1 MRKLLLLIGAF
12 IMVFNSYSQTQDT
25 ICFYFKGKE
34 VYEFDYQMDTILSWE
49 DQTTKF
55 YEIEVPQNQVLLLD
69 LSDTLRSFRNVNLIY
84 SDEEISDT
92 LDSKDQIYFVDG
104 PVKVMVGAQQ
114 LLNKD
119 TVCTYFT
126 DDLVIEFDYQ
136 TSVILYEDV
145 QDVEFWDIELIE
157 GQVLELDLSD
167 QKKRYRKVIIT
178 WPDGEIDSQVFE
190 SKDNVQYSPKGPLKI
205 SVGLPKLIKPR

>member
-25 ICFYFKGKE
+25 ICFYFNGKE

-49 DQTTKF
+49 EQTAKF
-55 YEIEVPQNQVLLLD
+55 YEIEVPQTQVLCLD
-69 LSDTLRSFRNVNLIY
+69 LSDTLRSFRNVNVIY
-84 SDEEISDT
+84 SDEEINDT
-92 LDSKDQIYFVDG
+92 LDSKDQTYFVDG

-126 DDLVIEFDYQ
+126 GNRVVEFDYQ
-136 TSVILYEDV
+136 TSAYLYEDE

-157 GQVLELDLSD
+157 GQVLVLDLSD
-167 QKKRYRKVIIT
+167 QKKLYRKVIIT
-178 WPDGEIDSQVFE
+178 WPDGESDVSVFE
-190 SKDNVQYSPKGPLKI
+190 SKENIQYSPKGPLKVSI
-205 SVGLPKLIKPR
+205 GLPKLIKPR

>member
-1 MRKLLLLIGAF
+1 MRKLLLLVGSF

-25 ICFYFKGKE
+25 ICFYFSEKE
-34 VYEFDYQMDTILSWE
+34 VYEFDHQMDTILDWE
-49 DQTTKF
+49 EQTTKF
-55 YEIEVPQNQVLLLD
+55 YEIEVPQNQVLCLD
-69 LSDTLRSFRNVNLIY
+69 LSDTLRSFRNVNVIY
-84 SDEEISDT
+84 SDEEINDT
-92 LDSKDQIYFVDG
+92 LDSKDQMYYVDG

-126 DDLVIEFDYQ
+126 GNRVVEFDYQ
-136 TSVILYEDV
+136 TSAYLYEDE

-157 GQVLELDLSD
+157 GQVLSLDLSD
-167 QKKRYRKVIIT
+167 HKKRYRKVIVT

-190 SKDNVQYSPKGPLKI
+190 SKENIIYSPKGPLKVSI
-205 SVGLPKLIKPR
+205 GLPKLIKPR

>member
-1 MRKLLLLIGAF
+1 MKKLMLCSILSILF
-12 IMVFNSYSQTQDT
+12 FNAYSQDT
-25 ICFYFKGKE
+25 TCMYFTGKE

-126 DDLVIEFDYQ
+126 DDLVTEFDYQ

-157 GQVLELDLSD
+157 GQVLVLDLSD